1 MVFFVSLLDCKNFKQ
16 RLDYKVAKNEE
27 SKMQGSSRSLVA
39 NIVIVIVSVGLIAW
53 AIRLIQLKSTSV
65 ASLDA
70 VVNGVV
76 IDIKT
81 PQEGIITSLNAD
93 TGSIIEKDSVLLSI
107 ENDQVSNLQVKQTSS
122 RLSSQQSQLASA
134 EGQLNQ
140 LLSLMELLQ
149 ADNQNQKRLEVTE
162 YSDRIEQFES
172 DLRGAIARS
181 QLAQV
186 NYDRAVFLQ
195 KEGAYSQAVLDLAK
209 AELQARK
216 AEVESLEA
224 RRQSIL
230 TNREAASIGLT
241 LDRTRSNYDPRV
253 RLEEVQL
260 QIDNQQRTI
269 AALRQSIADAKGE
282 LIEAK
287 ADVERHR
294 NVIVKAPVSGVIWK
308 LDARKGQLVRQE
320 QSVGQMLDCSRR
332 WVDVYVEEQ
341 SLEAIQI
348 GMPAKIELYG
358 SRNLVLKGTVSLIR
372 SGLGRFNAGEDV
384 AITIPQNL
392 PRTTQIRVDLE
403 RNSDVGAPNVFCYVG
418 YTGKVTLNK

>member
-1 MVFFVSLLDCKNFKQ
+1 
-16 RLDYKVAKNEE
+16 
-27 SKMQGSSRSLVA
+27 MQGSNRSLVA

-53 AIRLIQLKSTSV
+53 AIRLLQSKFTSV

-81 PQEGIITSLNAD
+81 PQEGIIKSLNAD
-93 TGSIIEKDSVLLSI
+93 TGSIIEKDSILLSV
-107 ENDQVSNLQVKQTSS
+107 ENDQVSNLQVKQTMS

-140 LLSLMELLQ
+140 LLSLTELLQ
-149 ADNQNQKRLEVTE
+149 SDSQNQKRLEVTE
-162 YSDRIEQFES
+162 YDDRIDQFES

-186 NYDRAVFLQ
+186 NYDRAVFLN

-216 AEVESLEA
+216 SEVESLEA

-230 TNREAASIGLT
+230 ANREAASIGLT
-241 LDRTRSNYDPRV
+241 LERTRSNYDPRV

-269 AALRQSIADAKGE
+269 AALRQSIADAQGE

-287 ADVERHR
+287 ADVERRR
-294 NVIVKAPVSGVIWK
+294 NAIVKAPVSGVIWK

-341 SLEAIQI
+341 SVEAIQI

-358 SRNLVLKGTVSLIR
+358 SRNLVLNGTVSLIR

-392 PRTTQIRVDLE
+392 PRTTQVRVDLDK
-403 RNSDVGAPNVFCYVG
+403 NSDLGAPKVFCYVG

>member
-1 MVFFVSLLDCKNFKQ
+1 
-16 RLDYKVAKNEE
+16 
-27 SKMQGSSRSLVA
+27 MQSSSRSLVA
-39 NIVIVIVSVGLIAW
+39 NIVIIIVSVGLIAW
-53 AIRLIQLKSTSV
+53 AIRLIQLKFTSV

-93 TGSIIEKDSVLLSI
+93 TGSIIEKDSVLLSL

-122 RLSSQQSQLASA
+122 RLSSQQSQLAIA

-149 ADNQNQKRLEVTE
+149 SDNQNQKRLEVTD
-162 YSDRIEQFES
+162 YSERIEQFES

-186 NYDRAVFLQ
+186 NYDRAVFLH

-224 RRQSIL
+224 RRKSIL
-230 TNREAASIGLT
+230 ANREAASIGLT

-260 QIDNQQRTI
+260 QINNQQRTI
-269 AALRQSIADAKGE
+269 AALRQSIADAQGE

-294 NVIVKAPVSGVIWK
+294 NVIVKSPVSGVIWK

-320 QSVGQMLDCSRR
+320 QSVGQMIDCSRR

-358 SRNLVLKGTVSLIR
+358 SRKLVLNGTVSLIR

-403 RNSDVGAPNVFCYVG
+403 KNSDLGAPNVFCYVG

>member
-53 AIRLIQLKSTSV
+53 AIRLIQLKFTSV

-81 PQEGIITSLNAD
+81 PQEGIIKSLNAD

-140 LLSLMELLQ
+140 LLSLMELLK

-403 RNSDVGAPNVFCYVG
+403 RNSDLGAPNVFCYVG

>member
-39 NIVIVIVSVGLIAW
+39 NIVIVIVSVGLITW
-53 AIRLIQLKSTSV
+53 AIRLIQLKFTSV

-107 ENDQVSNLQVKQTSS
+107 KNDQVSNLQVKQTSS

-403 RNSDVGAPNVFCYVG
+403 RNSDLGAPNVFCYVG

>member
-1 MVFFVSLLDCKNFKQ
+1 
-16 RLDYKVAKNEE
+16 
-27 SKMQGSSRSLVA
+27 MQGSNRSLVA

-53 AIRLIQLKSTSV
+53 AIRLIQSKFTSV

-81 PQEGIITSLNAD
+81 PQEGIIKSLNAD
-93 TGSIIEKDSVLLSI
+93 TGSIIEKDSILLSV
-107 ENDQVSNLQVKQTSS
+107 ENDQVSNLQVKQTIS

-140 LLSLMELLQ
+140 LLSLLELLQ
-149 ADNQNQKRLEVTE
+149 SDSQNQKRLEVTE
-162 YSDRIEQFES
+162 YDDRIDQFES

-186 NYDRAVFLQ
+186 NYDRAVFLH

-216 AEVESLEA
+216 SEVESLEA

-230 TNREAASIGLT
+230 ANREAASIGLT
-241 LDRTRSNYDPRV
+241 LERTRSNYDPRV

-269 AALRQSIADAKGE
+269 AALRQSIADAQGE

-287 ADVERHR
+287 ADVERRR
-294 NVIVKAPVSGVIWK
+294 NAIVKAPVSGVIWK

-341 SLEAIQI
+341 SVEAIQI

-358 SRNLVLKGTVSLIR
+358 SRDLVLNGTVSLIR

-392 PRTTQIRVDLE
+392 PRTTQVRVDLDKS
-403 RNSDVGAPNVFCYVG
+403 SDIGAPKVFCYVG

>member
-1 MVFFVSLLDCKNFKQ
+1 
-16 RLDYKVAKNEE
+16 
-27 SKMQGSSRSLVA
+27 MQGSNRSLVA

-53 AIRLIQLKSTSV
+53 AIRLIQSKFTSV

-81 PQEGIITSLNAD
+81 PQEGIIKSLNAD
-93 TGSIIEKDSVLLSI
+93 TGSIIEKDSILLSV
-107 ENDQVSNLQVKQTSS
+107 ENDQVSNLQVKQTMS

-140 LLSLMELLQ
+140 LLSLTELLQ
-149 ADNQNQKRLEVTE
+149 SDSQNQKRLEVTE
-162 YSDRIEQFES
+162 YDDRIDQFES

-186 NYDRAVFLQ
+186 NYDRAVFLN

-216 AEVESLEA
+216 SEVESLEA

-230 TNREAASIGLT
+230 ANREAASIGLT
-241 LDRTRSNYDPRV
+241 LERTRSNYDPRV

-269 AALRQSIADAKGE
+269 AALRQSIADAQGE

-287 ADVERHR
+287 ADVERRR
-294 NVIVKAPVSGVIWK
+294 NAIVKAPVSGVIWK

-341 SLEAIQI
+341 SVEAIQI

-358 SRNLVLKGTVSLIR
+358 SRNLVLNGTVSLIR

-392 PRTTQIRVDLE
+392 PRTTQVRVDLDK
-403 RNSDVGAPNVFCYVG
+403 NSDLGAPKVFCYVG